1 MLVRAFRRAAV
12 INPLST
18 LKPKNFLTLIVILN
32 PDGDS
37 EADVCDHRAGA
48 AIPQPGAPAAGCHG
62 DGASQAGRC

>member
-18 LKPKNFLTLIVILN
+18 LAEEFLDTNCQLN

-48 AIPQPGAPAAGCHG
+48 AVPQPGAPAAGCHS
-62 DGASQAGRC
+62 DGTSQAGRC